1 MGEHDVTADLDEEL
15 QQRTM
20 RALLTDVRAL
30 ERLLEQDRI
39 ESGIR
44 RIGAEQEM
52 FLITRATRPSPIAV
66 DMLDRMK
73 DPAFTTEL
81 GRFNL
86 EANLEPHIFG
96 GDCLRKIEVDL
107 EALLHKARAT
117 AAEFGSNVLLTGI
130 LPTIRMSDLS
140 MASMVPNPRYYALN
154 RAMSLLRGG
163 DFHLRLKG
171 LDEIDVH
178 HDNVMLEACNTS
190 FQVHFQVGAAEF
202 ARLYNL
208 AQAVT
213 GPVLAAAVNSP
224 ILLGRRLWKETRI
237 GVFQHSV
244 DTRAKHEMQRGAR
257 PRVHFGDDWIKE
269 SVVEIFKEDIARF
282 RVVLAAPED
291 EDSLAAVAAGR
302 IPSLPALRL
311 HNGTVYRWNRACY
324 GVQGGVAHLRI
335 ENRVLPAGPT
345 IIDEVANAAFFFGL
359 MAGFAERTRDIRE
372 HLNFSDV
379 KDNFLA
385 AARHG
390 LKAQFTWFGGD
401 EVTARDLIL
410 KSLLPIARE
419 GLEHAGLDMADID
432 RYLGV
437 LEARVASGQ
446 TGAVWSMS
454 SYEALASSGSSDERC
469 RTLTSGMLSR
479 QLTGKP
485 VHEWSLVNA
494 DEATDWREGFRAV
507 GQFMKTELFTV
518 RPTDLVDFAAAM
530 MDWEHI
536 RHVPVEDA
544 AGNLVGLVSHR
555 SLLRLIGRGMDK
567 DATILVESIMKRDP
581 LTVTP
586 ETPSLDAIRLM
597 RAHGVGCLPVVD
609 EGKLV
614 GLVTASDFLDAA
626 VKVFEQQLREVR
638 DA

>member
-1 MGEHDVTADLDEEL
+1 M
-15 QQRTM
+15 
-20 RALLTDVRAL
+20 
-30 ERLLEQDRI
+30 
-39 ESGIR
+39 
-44 RIGAEQEM
+44 
-52 FLITRATRPSPIAV
+52 
-66 DMLDRMK
+66 
-73 DPAFTTEL
+73 
-81 GRFNL
+81 
-86 EANLEPHIFG
+86 
-96 GDCLRKIEVDL
+96 
-107 EALLHKARAT
+107 
-117 AAEFGSNVLLTGI
+117 
-130 LPTIRMSDLS
+130 
-140 MASMVPNPRYYALN
+140 
-154 RAMSLLRGG
+154 
-163 DFHLRLKG
+163 
-171 LDEIDVH
+171 
-178 HDNVMLEACNTS
+178 
-190 FQVHFQVGAAEF
+190 
-202 ARLYNL
+202 
-208 AQAVT
+208 
-213 GPVLAAAVNSP
+213 
-224 ILLGRRLWKETRI
+224 
-237 GVFQHSV
+237 FQHSV

-282 RVVLAAPED
+282 RIVLAAPED
-291 EDSLAAVAAGR
+291 EDSLAAVDAGR
-302 IPSLPALRL
+302 APSLPALRL

-324 GVQGGVAHLRI
+324 GVQNGIAHLRI

-345 IIDEVANAAFFFGL
+345 VIDEVANAAFFFGL
-359 MAGFAERTRDIRE
+359 MAGFAERTRDIRD
-372 HLNFSDV
+372 HLRFTHV

-390 LKAQFTWFGGD
+390 LKAQFTWFGGE

-419 GLEHAGLDMADID
+419 GLQHAGLDMGDVD

-446 TGAVWSMS
+446 TGAAWSMAS
-454 SYEALASSGSSDERC
+454 FEALEDGTSVEERC

-485 VHEWSLVNA
+485 IHEWSLVES
-494 DEATDWREGFRAV
+494 DEATDWREGFRSV

-518 RPTDLVDFAAAM
+518 RPNDLVDFAAAM

-536 RHVPVEDA
+536 RHVPVED
-544 AGNLVGLVSHR
+544 GEGSLVGLVSHR
-555 SLLRLIGRGMDK
+555 SLLRLIGRGMNKDK
-567 DATILVESIMKRDP
+567 AIVVAEIMKRDP

-586 ETPSLDAIRLM
+586 ETPSLEAIRLM
-597 RAHGVGCLPVVD
+597 RDRGVGCLPVVD